1 MEKKCSIR
9 LFLSGVSIS
18 AALCFCIGFF
28 AGNHRTQKI
37 YEERIVLLKQQNEN
51 LLTMQ
56 KEAEAR
62 AELAESM
69 NLLEP
74 CAYILLAEEGYVAV
88 YYADEKTLYAVT
100 DIRMDGLPE
109 DLQAEI
115 SQGKSI
121 RDEEQLYN
129 FLENYTS

>member
-1 MEKKCSIR
+1 
-9 LFLSGVSIS
+9 
-18 AALCFCIGFF
+18 
-28 AGNHRTQKI
+28 
-37 YEERIVLLKQQNEN
+37 
-51 LLTMQ
+51 MQ

-69 NLLEP
+69 NLMEP